1 MCHILIGDKLLKKN
15 GESYQKQEPIWNNV
29 DLFCK
34 INKVHRGYKEVQWN
48 SLKLSW
54 PDAVMGHWDCPG
66 LLPLLTPWQR
76 QGQGWMGWSALFASA
91 TSLAGL
97 SEHQRRD
104 LTHRTFGLYLL
115 TTFLQNFKIY
125 KPRSK
130 STYTNITDLANPEE
144 GDVHIKWDFSPSP
157 QPSLHLACYLY
168 EI

>member
-1 MCHILIGDKLLKKN
+1 MWIYFVKSIKSIKG
-15 GESYQKQEPIWNNV
+15 
-29 DLFCK
+29 CK
-34 INKVHRGYKEVQWN
+34 EGQWI
-48 SLKLSW
+48 SLMLSW
-54 PDAVMGHWDCPG
+54 PGAVMGHWDCPG
-66 LLPLLTPWQR
+66 LLPFLTPWQR
-76 QGQGWMGWSALFASA
+76 QGRAGWADGLICSVCIC

-97 SEHQRRD
+97 SEHQCRD

-115 TTFLQNFKIY
+115 TTFLQNFKID

-144 GDVHIKWDFSPSP
+144 GDVHIKWDFSASP